1 MLTVRQ
7 YYFQSIA
14 ISVFCANLLSHSVY
28 SILLGIAGKKEI
40 NVCYYYMSDSYS
52 DLLEYASEIR
62 ILTIGLI
69 TKVKIPQS
77 IKASQTCTSLSIQST

>member
-1 MLTVRQ
+1 M
-7 YYFQSIA
+7 
-14 ISVFCANLLSHSVY
+14 SHSVY
-28 SILLGIAGKKEI
+28 SILVGIEEKKEI
-40 NVCYYYMSDSYS
+40 NVCYYHMSDSYS

-77 IKASQTCTSLSIQST
+77 IRASQTCMSLSIQST

>member
-1 MLTVRQ
+1 MTVLQ

-14 ISVFCANLLSHSVY
+14 ISVFYVNLLSHSVY
-28 SILLGIAGKKEI
+28 SILVGIGGKKEI

-69 TKVKIPQS
+69 TKVKIPPS
-77 IKASQTCTSLSIQST
+77 IRASQTCMSLSIQST